1 MEGDCYMGG
10 QFPAGV
16 LFRKLCLSLVFSQE
30 FSRLDLRWVDVEQV
44 DPQAIED
51 RLVTIPRQLPD
62 Y

>member
-1 MEGDCYMGG
+1 MGG